1 MVPGMPGSGGSSAS
15 SSSSSEAL
23 KKPLLSSTEDTPLIP
38 KKAGVPELLY
48 DRDAIFA
55 LQPHVIDGYLILL
68 GKPEVAKGE
77 TCKPGGADLGDLD
90 LQFQA
95 LQSGNVLDA
104 CFGAS
109 SAPST
114 LPSASAA
121 AAASAGGKERAVK
134 EAKEF
139 LGRLGGGPERAAGEA
154 AGRGRVRRDLCA
166 TEGARPGRGGA
177 DGAGRR
183 LRAVHLLLHALTG
196 RVVGRRRGLQAKM
209 PRRDQRSLFRARQRG
224 LASLK
229 ACY

>member
-1 MVPGMPGSGGSSAS
+1 MPGSGGSSAS

-121 AAASAGGKERAVK
+121 AAAAAAASAGGKERAVK

-139 LGRLGGGPERAAGEA
+139 LGRLGGAADPKGRQAKQQAVA
-154 AGRGRVRRDLCA
+154 AYAEIFVRLK
-166 TEGARPGRGGA
+166 E
-177 DGAGRR
+177 
-183 LRAVHLLLHALTG
+183 HG
-196 RVVGRRRGLQAKM
+196 RVVEEQTGPGVGFAQFICCCM
-209 PRRDQRSLFRARQRG
+209 PSPVASSGVVVASKQRC
-224 LASLK
+224 LAEINAAFSVLVN
-229 ACY
+229 AA